1 MHRCN
6 TILRTPWV
14 HVPESPDAANV
25 EPLCCELDRNHG
37 NAHTDWI
44 DSVGFGVD
52 VWALWDEAGHVRYA
66 VGPSCNAV
74 DPTENPIRQTACTL
88 PAEHACGHSWQF
100 ADELHG

>member
-1 MHRCN
+1 M
-6 TILRTPWV
+6 
-14 HVPESPDAANV
+14 
-25 EPLCCELDRNHG
+25 
-37 NAHTDWI
+37 
-44 DSVGFGVD
+44 D

-74 DPTENPIRQTACTL
+74 DPTENPIRQTASTF